1 MSVLNIRPQTRNEI
15 ICPFQGCPSVW
26 FNRNCF
32 EQPNGLILALTL

>member
-15 ICPFQGCPSVW
+15 ICPFQGRASVW